1 MVAGADDEEGYVG
14 CGKADEGYGSAIGS
28 DDSCEQACG
37 KEQEAA
43 GTLDVD
49 SEVGSIAFA
58 KEDGIERF
66 DKQGGEE
73 DAKEAEGGKDGHL
86 LHGDTVEVA
95 HAPDDEALNV
105 LSRGE
110 EVEQGDDGRGEV
122 AYHDACDEEHEI
134 VFKYGGEEDE
144 ECHDRHAAYESCS
157 YDGKSATEGIDGGGY
172 ASAEGKDDNGYSEVG
187 SCRYAEDGGT
197 G

>member
-1 MVAGADDEEGYVG
+1 MVAGADDEESYVG
-14 CGKADEGYGSAIGS
+14 GGKADEGYGSAIGG
-28 DDSCEQACG
+28 DDSSEEACG
-37 KEQEAA
+37 KEQEAT

-73 DAKEAEGGKDGHL
+73 NAKEAEGGKDGHL

-95 HAPDDEALNV
+95 HAPNDEALNV

-110 EVEQGDDGRGEV
+110 EVEQGDDRRGEV
-122 AYHDACDEEHEI
+122 AYHDACNEKHEI
-134 VFKYGGEEDE
+134 VFKDGGEEDE
-144 ECHDRHAAYESCS
+144 ESHDCHAAYESCS
-157 YDGKSATEGIDGGGY
+157 YDGKSATEGVYICGY
-172 ASAEGKDDNGYSEVG
+172 ASAESEDDNGYSKVG